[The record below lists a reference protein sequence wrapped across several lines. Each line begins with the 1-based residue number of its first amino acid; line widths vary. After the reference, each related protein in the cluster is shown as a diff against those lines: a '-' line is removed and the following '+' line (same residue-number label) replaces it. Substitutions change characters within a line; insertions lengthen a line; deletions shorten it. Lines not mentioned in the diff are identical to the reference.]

1 MADIATQI
9 IELLEDVAGAE
20 VTALGPEQIK
30 HHAALPAEAH
40 AEVAATLVHVIHVGG
55 STVVVVGGPAG
66 ADLGVLGGRSPY

>member
-1 MADIATQI
+1 MP
-9 IELLEDVAGAE
+9 
-20 VTALGPEQIK
+20 ALGPEQIK

-66 ADLGVLGGRSPY
+66 ADLGDLGGGCPNRKSGEGHADWISCVVLL